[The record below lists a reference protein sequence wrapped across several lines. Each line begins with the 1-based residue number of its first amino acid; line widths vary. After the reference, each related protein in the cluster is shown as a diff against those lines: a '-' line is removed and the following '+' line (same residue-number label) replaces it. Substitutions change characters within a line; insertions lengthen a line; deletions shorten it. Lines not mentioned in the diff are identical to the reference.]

1 MSVVFPL
8 RFPPDEY
15 LALTPPLFGTPACL
29 RWLSP
34 VSSEGFGVLRRN
46 HEWRSA
52 SAGVIRSI
60 GSRIRHRRM
69 KSTNCESSQSLS
81 AFVKSFD
88 DGGPRYFPLRDLP
101 PAICTCPS
109 VPTETAQYLG

>member
-1 MSVVFPL
+1 MIVVFPL

-15 LALTPPLFGTPACL
+15 LALTPLLGTPACL

-34 VSSEGFGVLRRN
+34 DSSEGFGVLRRN

-60 GSRIRHRRM
+60 GSRIRHLRM
-69 KSTNCESSQSLS
+69 KSTNCVSSQSLS
-81 AFVKSFD
+81 AFAKSFD

-101 PAICTCPS
+101 PDTCTCPS
-109 VPTETAQYLG
+109 L